1 MNVSDV
7 NGIPPIGLGTWL
19 RTGEDGYRA
28 MRTAIDLG
36 YRHLD
41 TAQTYN
47 TDENVGRAVND
58 SGLPR
63 SDLFVV
69 TKVTNANLPRDRF
82 MPSLHDSLRR
92 MKLDYV
98 DLTLIHWP
106 SAGDEVPLAEYM
118 EELAEAKAAGLT
130 RLIGVSNFTV
140 AHLDEAVGIIGK
152 GEIATNQVEYHPF
165 LQCPRLTAGCA
176 RLDIPVT
183 AYMPLAKGR
192 VSHDLTLI
200 AIGIAHGILPST
212 VSLAWLLQ
220 KAMIVIPASAKPEHM
235 KANLMAASVRLS
247 AGEIAT
253 IDKLDRG
260 ERIIDPAG
268 LAPAWDD

>member
-1 MNVSDV
+1 MNVKDV

-19 RTGEDGYRA
+19 RTGEDGYGA
-28 MRTAIDLG
+28 IRTAIDLG

-41 TAQTYN
+41 TAQTYG
-47 TDENVGRAVND
+47 TEENVGRAVRD

-63 SDLFVV
+63 ADLFVV
-69 TKVTNANLPRDRF
+69 TKVTNANLRRHRF
-82 MPSLHDSLRR
+82 LPSVQESLDK
-92 MKLDYV
+92 MGLDYI

-106 SAGDEVPLAEYM
+106 SADEEVPLAEYM

-140 AHLDEAVGIIGK
+140 AHLDEAVAIIGD

-176 RLDIPVT
+176 RLGISIA
-183 AYMPLAKGR
+183 AYMPLAKGG
-192 VSHDLTLI
+192 VSRDPTLI

-220 KAMIVIPASAKPEHM
+220 KGMIVIPASSKPEHM
-235 KANLMAASVRLS
+235 KANLTAASVRLS
-247 AGEIAT
+247 TEEMAA

-260 ERIIDPAG
+260 ERIINPMG